1 MPAINLAQLNKE
13 AVRLADLFD
22 EPAAFIRE
30 LREMLESYVNRT
42 LRTRDAVAPSST
54 LSTYRTPPA
63 VMRKIENTLRPLAK
77 ENPEATLTLADE
89 LWDANTLET
98 RLLAAY
104 LLGLIPPEEGRLL
117 ARLTVWTQK
126 VRDPN
131 VRGSL
136 LTHSLARLR
145 KETPRRFIE
154 LIGEWLYPRR
164 EQFWSNGLQALL
176 PLINAADFDNLP
188 PVFDLFEPVLEAAP
202 TRHQGDVGR
211 VINALYNAS
220 PTETTFFLKQII
232 QKEGNQKAA
241 TILRRL
247 SPDFPTD
254 LQDSL
259 RKELKVK

>member
-13 AVRLADLFD
+13 AARLADLFG

-30 LREMLESYVNRT
+30 LREMLENYVNRT
-42 LRTRDAVAPSST
+42 LRTRKSVAPGST

-63 VMRKIENTLRPLAK
+63 VIRKIENTLRPLAQ
-77 ENPEATLTLADE
+77 ENPEAALALADE
-89 LWDANTLET
+89 LWDENSLET

-104 LLGLIPPEEGRLL
+104 LLGLLPPEEGRLL

-145 KETPRRFIE
+145 TETPKRFIE
-154 LIGEWLYPRR
+154 LVGEWLYPHR

-176 PLINAADFDNLP
+176 PLINAADYDNLP
-188 PVFDLFEPVLEAAP
+188 PVYDLFEPVIEAAP
-202 TRHQGDVGR
+202 TMHQGDVAQ

-220 PTETTFFLKQII
+220 PTETTFYLKQII
-232 QKEGNQKAA
+232 RKEENQKAA
-241 TILRRL
+241 TMLRRILPDLPVEL
-247 SPDFPTD
+247 SSA
-254 LQDSL
+254 LGQ
-259 RKELKVK
+259 ELKSR

>member
-1 MPAINLAQLNKE
+1 MPSINLAQLNKE
-13 AVRLADLFD
+13 AARLADLFD
-22 EPAAFIRE
+22 EPAAFIRA

-42 LRTRDAVAPSST
+42 LRTRDSVAPSST

-63 VMRKIENTLRPLAK
+63 VIRKIESTLRPLAK
-77 ENPEATLTLADE
+77 ENPEEALTLADE

-145 KETPRRFIE
+145 EETPRRFIE
-154 LIGEWLYPRR
+154 LIGEWLYPHR
-164 EQFWSNGLQALL
+164 EKFWSNGLQALL
-176 PLINAADFDNLP
+176 PLINAADFENLP
-188 PVFDLFEPVLEAAP
+188 PIYDLFEPVIEAAP
-202 TRHQGDVGR
+202 TMHQGDVEQ

-220 PTETTFFLKQII
+220 PTETTFYLKQII
-232 QKEGNQKAA
+232 RKKENQKAA
-241 TILRRL
+241 TMLRRIL
-247 SPDFPTD
+247 PDLPTE
-254 LQDSL
+254 L
-259 RKELKVK
+259 RTALGQELKSR

>member
-13 AVRLADLFD
+13 AAGLAELFD
-22 EPAAFIRE
+22 EPAAFIRA
-30 LREMLESYVNRT
+30 LREMLEAYVNRT
-42 LRTRDAVAPSST
+42 LRTRDSVAPSST

-63 VMRKIENTLRPLAK
+63 VMRKIESTLRPLAK
-77 ENPEATLTLADE
+77 ENPEEALTLADE

-145 KETPRRFIE
+145 EETPKRFIE
-154 LIGEWLYPRR
+154 LIGEWLYPHR

-176 PLINAADFDNLP
+176 PLINDPRFDNLP
-188 PVFDLFEPVLEAAP
+188 PIFDIFEPVLKATP
-202 TRHQGDVGR
+202 TIIQGD
-211 VINALYNAS
+211 IEKTLLALYAAS
-220 PTETTFFLKQII
+220 PTETTYFIKDVIKTSEDRKPAI
-232 QKEGNQKAA
+232 M
-241 TILRRL
+241 IRRL
-247 SPDFPTD
+247 SPNFPTE
-254 LQDSL
+254 LQKNL
-259 RKELKVK
+259 QNELKSK